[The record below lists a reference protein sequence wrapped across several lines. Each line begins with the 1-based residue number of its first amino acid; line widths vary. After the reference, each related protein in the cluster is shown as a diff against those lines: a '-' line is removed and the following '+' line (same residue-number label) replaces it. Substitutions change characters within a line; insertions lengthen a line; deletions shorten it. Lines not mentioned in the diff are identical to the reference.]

1 MPDSPVNL
9 DSPASPAAVQHLNWG
24 AQALWQSLE
33 PLLPGLFVEVLAH
46 ADSTNT
52 RLLERARESNGMP
65 HRHHAPATRPGD
77 LAADDERRAERTPR
91 GRRMVDVQPCLLVA
105 ERQTSGRGRLGRG
118 WVSGAGTS
126 LTFSLSLPLAPVAWD
141 GLSLAVGLALA
152 QALEPL
158 APSAVPRLVL
168 KWPNDLWLQDA
179 SPGTPAQGRKLGGIL
194 IETIQVGERRMCV
207 VGVGL
212 NVLPH
217 PQTEETSRLTHGYAC
232 LQKIDPLAS
241 APAVLA
247 RIARPLVQAL
257 LRFQGE
263 GFGPLHAAYTRRDM
277 LRGQPVTTT
286 QAEVPQGLAEGVDAQ
301 GALLVRHNGLHHVLS
316 GEVSVRLQAAHAVSP
331 DASSASHF

>member
-1 MPDSPVNL
+1 MPNRQDSQDSQ
-9 DSPASPAAVQHLNWG
+9 DSPATVQHLNWG

-52 RLLERARESNGMP
+52 RLLERARESNGLL
-65 HRHHAPATRPGD
+65 HRPQAAATRPGD
-77 LAADDERRAERTPR
+77 LVTGNEPSAERTPR

-105 ERQTSGRGRLGRG
+105 ERQTRGRGRLGRG

-126 LTFSLSLPLAPVAWD
+126 LTFSLSLPLAPVQWG
-141 GLSLAVGLALA
+141 GLSLAVGLAIA

-158 APSAVPRLVL
+158 IAGAVPRLVL
-168 KWPNDLWLQDA
+168 KWPNDLWLQDD
-179 SPGTPAQGRKLGGIL
+179 GDGAQGGGRKLGGIL

-217 PQTEETSRLTHGYAC
+217 PQQEELTPLTHGYAC
-232 LQKIDPLAS
+232 LQEIDPHAS

-257 LRFQGE
+257 LHFQDE
-263 GFGPLHAAYTRRDM
+263 GFGPLQAAYTQRDM
-277 LRGQPVTTT
+277 LRGQAVTTT
-286 QAEVPQGLAEGVDAQ
+286 QADVPQGVAEGVDQ
-301 GALLVRHNGLHHVLS
+301 EGALCVRHNGLHHVLS
-316 GEVSVRLQAAHAVSP
+316 GEVSVRLQSSQAASP
-331 DASSASHF
+331 DASASAV